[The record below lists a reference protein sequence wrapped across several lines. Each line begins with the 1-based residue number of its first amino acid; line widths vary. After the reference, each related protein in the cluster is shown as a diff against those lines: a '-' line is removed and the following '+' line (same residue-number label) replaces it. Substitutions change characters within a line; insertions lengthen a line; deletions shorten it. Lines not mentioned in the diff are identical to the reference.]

1 MVINKLVVY
10 KVFLECN
17 IPKKL
22 KEGNFQVHIFHKYQV
37 IRDRF
42 FNFFLIRCLFSL
54 SQYELL
60 AR

>member
-42 FNFFLIRCLFSL
+42 FNFFK
-54 SQYELL
+54 
-60 AR
+60 

>member
-42 FNFFLIRCLFSL
+42 FNFLIRCLFSL

>member
-10 KVFLECN
+10 KDFLECN

-22 KEGNFQVHIFHKYQV
+22 KEENFQVHIFHKYQV

-42 FNFFLIRCLFSL
+42 FNFFNKMLIFIITI
-54 SQYELL
+54 
-60 AR
+60 